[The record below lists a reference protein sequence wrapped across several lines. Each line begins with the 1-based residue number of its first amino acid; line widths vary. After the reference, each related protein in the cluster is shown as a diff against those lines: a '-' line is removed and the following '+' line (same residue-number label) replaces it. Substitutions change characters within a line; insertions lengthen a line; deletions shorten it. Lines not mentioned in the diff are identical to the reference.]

1 MPQLQRHP
9 NPYYKNGLTVSSLIY
24 IIQTIFFEIL
34 IGKIRPTTQFTLGD
48 PRTGFWGF
56 TFFGL
61 PAQTMM
67 DNNLIKRII
76 DSSI

>member
-48 PRTGFWGF
+48 PRTGF
-56 TFFGL
+56 
-61 PAQTMM
+61 
-67 DNNLIKRII
+67 
-76 DSSI
+76 